1 MKAIRTRIEPKPFSH
16 LTIDYILSLTVEES
30 NKLFGNLPYELSGKP
45 SSLSMAIFKL
55 SNTNDNRKFDLFEKF
70 KSLFNEYSS
79 TVFSSFNRLIS
90 SNFEDEEYLQLE
102 HGSHQFYVKIERI
115 TTRDIVDAVS
125 MRTESVNKL
134 SVSKYSDDLYKPDC
148 VYHVETFTG
157 LSILLLW
164 MVSTFEY
171 EHFNLESLKQG

>member
-1 MKAIRTRIEPKPFSH
+1 MKTIKTKIEPKTFSD
-16 LTIDYILSLTVEES
+16 LTIEYILSLTVEES
-30 NKLFGNLPYELSGKP
+30 NKLFGNLPYELSGT
-45 SSLSMAIFKL
+45 SSSMAIFKL

-79 TVFSSFNRLIS
+79 TVFSSFNGLIS

-102 HGSHQFYVKIERI
+102 HGSHEFFVKIERI
-115 TTRDIVDAVS
+115 TTQDIVDVVS

-148 VYHVETFTG
+148 VYHVETFNE
-157 LSILLLW
+157 LLTLINW
-164 MVSTFEY
+164 FAYNFEY
-171 EHFNLESLKQG
+171 NYFNLESLKQ